1 MRSRRHWPVLILSW
15 QCQSAMAA
23 QRKSNILDI
32 VSTNDGTQGD
42 TAHQT
47 VAPGRRGRPRSARVR
62 VAVVRA
68 AAQLT
73 RAGGP
78 GAATVDAIA
87 KRAAVSR
94 TTIYKWWPSSAAI
107 VLHGLLAS
115 VRDLSS
121 AHPAAVQASTSSKEA
136 LDHHLRPLDAV
147 LTDTRPCVA
156 SARPA
161 RRRRLVRRPRSTG
174 PTPYPP
180 RLRRPMP
187 RCRRDRRGRQRL
199 PRVARPVAVVLIGGA
214 TRTTQPAGGRCAR
227 AALAGI
233 QHTWSGRW
241 PCFRPQRSRCAG
253 PRSQE
258 QSAE

>member
-1 MRSRRHWPVLILSW
+1 
-15 QCQSAMAA
+15 MAA
-23 QRKSNILDI
+23 RRKSNILDI

-107 VLHGLLAS
+107 VLEGLLDA
-115 VRDLSS
+115 VPDAIIAPPGSS
-121 AHPAAVQASTSSKEA
+121 FKEA
-136 LDHHLRPLDAV
+136 LEHHLRALNAI
-147 LTDTRPCVA
+147 LTDTG
-156 SARPA
+156 
-161 RRRRLVRRPRSTG
+161 TG
-174 PTPYPP
+174 PLLPLATTCSNVRPP
-180 RLRRPMP
+180 
-187 RCRRDRRGRQRL
+187 GQRL
-199 PRVARPVAVVLIGGA
+199 SKNLILPVLI
-214 TRTTQPAGGRCAR
+214 
-227 AALAGI
+227 
-233 QHTWSGRW
+233 WV
-241 PCFRPQRSRCAG
+241 
-253 PRSQE
+253 
-258 QSAE
+258 